1 MLFEHVF
8 LYYTASRTQ
17 LGSSAISFRAFFV

>member
-1 MLFEHVF
+1 

-17 LGSSAISFRAFFV
+17 LGSSAISFRAFFL

>member
-1 MLFEHVF
+1 

-17 LGSSAISFRAFFV
+17 LGSPAISFRAFFV